1 MVRSVGCG
9 LMMMRIQRT
18 TVNAIANLRPTRIT
32 RPTLQNGEVVGQK
45 DIGEARPEGRGR
57 DEVERVPLASVGLP
71 AIRSSTMRLAQVT
84 VVVPIAVRS
93 SGRQNGQPLVA
104 IVIAASPTAII
115 SSVNMMAMSAP
126 RWASTRRSSSMMSVS
141 PK

>member
-1 MVRSVGCG
+1 MCRPPRGSRRRRPRPDPLPADVSRPAGHTLASHRMVRSVGCG
-9 LMMMRIQRT
+9 LMMMRIQRI

-32 RPTLQNGEVVGQK
+32 RPTLQNGKVVGQK

-93 SGRQNGQPLVA
+93 S
-104 IVIAASPTAII
+104 
-115 SSVNMMAMSAP
+115 
-126 RWASTRRSSSMMSVS
+126 
-141 PK
+141 